1 MKKSLLFFV
10 LIVAVLLFTVAVSAT
25 GAGVTQTAAE
35 KEGFVTDGLVSY
47 YSGSGNNGK
56 TIWEDLEG
64 DNDITGLTVN
74 DTNYF
79 KDSGFVVNNTQ
90 QVLPAELIDVI
101 GGTNEFTVEI
111 RLSDFEHTS
120 GVADILGFNNQAFY
134 LFFGNGATTLTL
146 KTFPQSYTGDWGYRV
161 DVENMSSELQDASL
175 LTVTFKVGEN
185 KSDIIVYHNGV
196 LVGSVATRAEYA
208 EPLQSATTLSF
219 GKNFSAVYES
229 MRFYNRALTAEEVQ
243 QNFEA
248 ECIAF
253 DGAVSTDGFAIRFT
267 DYNGLRGIFSFDK
280 SKDAKFALQGYELI
294 EYGAIAVPEAKYNG
308 ITINTTTYELE
319 SNGKKIAV
327 WSNGEF
333 VGNTLEGR
341 PENKGDDL
349 VTYGLAVTNYK
360 ANHKDDVYFCAYSIY
375 KDPDGNIV
383 VTVKDYGVEGQ
394 NAHNLYQFTLDMYIN
409 GAINSSNTDDAAVWN
424 TLLAGAVTLTESDYT
439 AGESGTKKAD
449 GTYYTG
455 DFLFAEIPVILQKEI
470 SEKIKLTLVEDT
482 NNGSWVAIYRGEGE
496 IVQTYSYGRL
506 GQLIS
511 HLATGTV
518 SPSPKLTPDSE
529 KKINTVIY
537 DHGITKIGA
546 YALYHQD
553 GVNTVVYPEGATF
566 GDSAFYQVVN
576 LNTVYKAKAE
586 GKQDNKVNLID
597 LSGSTITNTAHML
610 RNVAFGSYSTT
621 VKLKM
626 PSTITAIGANFAYY
640 DNTYSRYLIKLWTDA
655 TSEPED
661 GVIDLTGAT
670 SLTTIGDAAFGANF
684 SQISIL
690 MLPDSCTNISASA
703 FTGKSATYYPAQIR
717 TATKISEIAAY
728 CETNGIEYLNLS
740 GEPHGDSLSLGD
752 VEVTPDKVY

>member
-90 QVLPAELIDVI
+90 QVLPEELIGLI
-101 GGTNEFTVEI
+101 GGTDEFTVEI

-120 GVADILGFNNQAFY
+120 GLAEIMAFDNQAFY
-134 LFFGNGATTLTL
+134 LFFGDGATTLTL
-146 KTFPQSYTGDWGYRV
+146 KTFAQSYTSNWGSGRV
-161 DVENMSSELQDASL
+161 NVENMSSELQDASL

-196 LVGSVATRAEYA
+196 LVGSVATDAQYA

-496 IVQTYSYGRL
+496 IVQTYNVGRL
-506 GQLIS
+506 GQLINEI
-511 HLATGTV
+511 TVGTI
-518 SPSPKLTPDSE
+518 SPNPKLTLASE
-529 KKINTVIY
+529 MKINTIIF

-546 YALYHQD
+546 YAVYHQQ
-553 GVNTVVYPEGATF
+553 GVNTIVYPKGVSFGDATFSHAYNLSTVYEAKATGYMQENEIGLLDFSTVSSVNTASLLFNVRGAKKLHLPATLEGATIGTRMF
-566 GDSAFYQVVN
+566 YDDYGKNRESLTKVWCGD
-576 LNTVYKAKAE
+576 
-586 GKQDNKVNLID
+586 
-597 LSGSTITNTAHML
+597 TA
-610 RNVAFGSYSTT
+610 
-621 VKLKM
+621 
-626 PSTITAIGANFAYY
+626 
-640 DNTYSRYLIKLWTDA
+640 
-655 TSEPED
+655 EPEN
-661 GVIDLTGAT
+661 GVIDLTGSNIT
-670 SLTTIGDAAFGANF
+670 SIGKEAFTYLSSLNTL
-684 SQISIL
+684 II
-690 MLPDSCTNISASA
+690 PDSCVSIGATA
-703 FTGKSATYYPAQIR
+703 FTPYENYTSITTVKQAAKNDTILDYCTANNFTYTNLDGTVTYY
-717 TATKISEIAAY
+717 TATAE
-728 CETNGIEYLNLS
+728 
-740 GEPHGDSLSLGD
+740 
-752 VEVTPDKVY
+752 